1 MTLLD
6 TWPALTRLQGRIGRC
21 LESLRLHIGAPGGSW
36 MGEVFK
42 NLSLNLEQDVCFTI
56 AFLDVL
62 IMKKTYSPISLSG
75 NIIHK

>member
-42 NLSLNLEQDVCFTI
+42 NLSLNLEQVMY
-56 AFLDVL
+56 V
-62 IMKKTYSPISLSG
+62 SL
-75 NIIHK
+75 